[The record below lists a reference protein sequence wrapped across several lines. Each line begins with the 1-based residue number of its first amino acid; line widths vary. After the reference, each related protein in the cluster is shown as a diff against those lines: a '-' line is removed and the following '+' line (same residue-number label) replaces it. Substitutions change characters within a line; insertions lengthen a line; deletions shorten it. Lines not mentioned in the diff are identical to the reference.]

1 MDCLFCKIGS
11 GEIESYTIYE
21 NDSIRAFL
29 DVNPLTLGHTVV
41 IPKSHAGNILEL
53 QDDIVEPVFMAVKHV
68 TKMLQD
74 NFSPEGF
81 TIGINHGKISGQS
94 VDHLHVHIIPR
105 YKDDGGGSMHSIV
118 SQPPKEDLQE
128 THKKITT

>member
-1 MDCLFCKIGS
+1 MGCLFCKIGS

-21 NDSIRAFL
+21 DDNVRAFL
-29 DVNPLTLGHTVV
+29 DVKPISLGHAVV
-41 IPKSHAGNILEL
+41 IPKSHAGNILDL
-53 QDDIVEPVFMAVKHV
+53 QDDMIGPTFSAVKHV
-68 TKMLQD
+68 TKMLQ
-74 NFSPEGF
+74 NALSPEGF
-81 TIGINHGKISGQS
+81 TIGVNHGRISGQS

-105 YKDDGGGSMHSIV
+105 YKGDGGGSMHSVV